1 MSTLS
6 VRLPKDLEKALPKSD
21 RSAWAIRAMREQL
34 RRDRIEAIAAAAAE
48 NAERDLDILSEW
60 EAVTPPLPGPR
71 RRKASKR

>member
-6 VRLPKDLEKALPKSD
+6 VRLPRDLEKALPKSA

-48 NAERDLDILSEW
+48 NAERDLEILNEW
-60 EAVTPPLPGPR
+60 EPATAPLPERR